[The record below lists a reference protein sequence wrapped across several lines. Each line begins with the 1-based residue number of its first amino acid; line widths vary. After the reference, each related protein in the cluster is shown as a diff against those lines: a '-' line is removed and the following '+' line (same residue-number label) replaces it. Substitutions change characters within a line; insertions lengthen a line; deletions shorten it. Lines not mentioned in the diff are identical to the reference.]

1 MNFDESL
8 EEAEIRTEIRAFLDA
23 NATLK
28 TGTETDWS
36 RGPVDDSEEAARA
49 YMERCRSWQK
59 VLHDN
64 GWAGITWPKEF
75 GGRGDSAAV
84 SVLFGQEASKYDVT
98 AGFIAAVQS
107 LVGPPIMRHGTAEQ
121 QARFLPGLLDGSVA
135 WCQLFSE
142 PGAGSDLA
150 ALSTRA
156 VRDGESFIVN
166 GQKVWNTQAQF
177 ADWGIL
183 VTRSDP
189 DAPKHKGIT
198 FLLVD
203 MKTPGIEV
211 RPLIQATGQAH
222 FNEVFFN
229 DVVVPVENVVG
240 EINEGWAVTR
250 TVLSSEAGMIG
261 SGAGG
266 SNGFEGV
273 LALARKYGR
282 TNDADIRL
290 RLADA
295 YARERMLQLL
305 GLRMQSFILNGR
317 GNPPDPSVM
326 KNFMVQAAEKRYDLA
341 LELEGADGMLDKVDA
356 PQNGFWQSVHMG
368 QFGSRIG
375 GGTNE
380 VHRNMIAERA
390 LGLPRDSQP
399 DKGLPWK
406 DILKA

>member
-1 MNFDESL
+1 VNFDESP
-8 EEAEIRTEIRAFLDA
+8 EEAELRAEIRAFLDA

-28 TGTETDWS
+28 TGTEADWS

-49 YMERCRSWQK
+49 YMERCRAWQK
-59 VLHDN
+59 VLSDN
-64 GWAGITWPKEF
+64 GWAGITWPKSF

-84 SVLFGQEASKYDVT
+84 SVIFGQEASKYDVT
-98 AGFIAAVQS
+98 AGFIGAVQS
-107 LVGPPIMRHGTAEQ
+107 LVGPPIMRHGTPEQ
-121 QARFLPGLLDGSVA
+121 QQRFLPGLLDGSVN

-156 VRDGESFIVN
+156 VRDGDSFI
-166 GQKVWNTQAQF
+166 G
-177 ADWGIL
+177 
-183 VTRSDP
+183 VT
-189 DAPKHKGIT
+189 
-198 FLLVD
+198 FFLVD
-203 MKTPGIEV
+203 MATPGIEV
-211 RPLIQATGQAH
+211 RPLVQSTGQAH

-229 DVVVPVENVVG
+229 DVIIPVENVVG

-273 LALARKYGR
+273 LGLARKYGR
-282 TNDADIRL
+282 TEDPEIRL

-341 LELEGADGMLDKVDA
+341 LELEGADGMLDKADA

-375 GGTNE
+375 GGTTE

-390 LGLPRDSQP
+390 LGLPRDVSP
-399 DKGLPWK
+399 DKDLPWK
-406 DILKA
+406 EILKA

>member
-1 MNFDESL
+1 MNFDESP
-8 EEAEIRTEIRAFLDA
+8 EEAELRAEIRAFLDA

-28 TGTETDWS
+28 TGTEADWS
-36 RGPVDDSEEAARA
+36 RGPTDDSEEAARE
-49 YMERCRSWQK
+49 YMEKCRAWQK
-59 VLHDN
+59 VLFEN
-64 GWAGITWPKEF
+64 GWAGITWPKQF
-75 GGRGDSAAV
+75 GGRGDSAATAV
-84 SVLFGQEASKYDVT
+84 IFGQEAAKYDVSS
-98 AGFIAAVQS
+98 GFIGAVQS
-107 LVGPPIMRHGTAEQ
+107 LAGPPIMRHGTPEQ
-121 QARFLPGLLDGSVA
+121 QARFLPGLLDGSVN

-156 VRDGESFIVN
+156 VRDGDAFIVN

-183 VTRSDP
+183 IVRTDP

-203 MKTPGIEV
+203 MHTPGIEV
-211 RPLIQATGQAH
+211 RPLVQATGQAH

-229 DVVVPVENVVG
+229 DVVVPIENVVG

-261 SGAGG
+261 SGGGG

-273 LALARKYGR
+273 LDLARRYGR
-282 TNDADIRL
+282 TSDPVIRQK
-290 RLADA
+290 LADT

-326 KNFMVQAAEKRYDLA
+326 KNFSVGAAERRYDLA
-341 LELEGADGMLDKVDA
+341 LEIEGADGMLDKGDA
-356 PQNGFWQSVHMG
+356 PQNGFWQGNHMG
-368 QFGSRIG
+368 QFSSRIG

-390 LGLPRDSQP
+390 LGLPRESQP
-399 DKGLPWK
+399 DKDLPWK

>member
-1 MNFDESL
+1 M
-8 EEAEIRTEIRAFLDA
+8 
-23 NATLK
+23 
-28 TGTETDWS
+28 
-36 RGPVDDSEEAARA
+36 
-49 YMERCRSWQK
+49 
-59 VLHDN
+59 H
-64 GWAGITWPKEF
+64 
-75 GGRGDSAAV
+75 
-84 SVLFGQEASKYDVT
+84 
-98 AGFIAAVQS
+98 
-107 LVGPPIMRHGTAEQ
+107 HGTAEQ
-121 QARFLPGLLDGSVA
+121 QARFRPGLLDGSVA

-156 VRDGESFIVN
+156 VRDGDSFIVN

-211 RPLIQATGQAH
+211 RPLVQATGQAH

-229 DVVVPVENVVG
+229 DVVIPVENVVG
-240 EINEGWAVTR
+240 DINEGWAVTR

-341 LELEGADGMLDKVDA
+341 LELEGAAGMLDKVDA

-399 DKGLPWK
+399 DKDLPWK

>member
-36 RGPVDDSEEAARA
+36 RGPTDDSEEAARA

-156 VRDGESFIVN
+156 VRDGDSFIVN

-390 LGLPRDSQP
+390 LGLPRDAQP

>member
-8 EEAEIRTEIRAFLDA
+8 EEAEIRAEIRAFLDA

-211 RPLIQATGQAH
+211 RPLVQATGQAH

-229 DVVVPVENVVG
+229 DVVIPVENVVG
-240 EINEGWAVTR
+240 DINEGWAVTR

-399 DKGLPWK
+399 DKDLPWK